1 MVKYPWQKPNP
12 NRKEKTVRYAIISD
26 IHGNL
31 EALQSVLVH
40 IKKRGIKEIICLGDI
55 VGYGPNPI
63 ECTNIIMDTAQ
74 ITLKGNHDEAVIEG
88 PCLFNPIA
96 KRAIEWTICTIQ
108 GTQNPR
114 KQEII
119 DYLTNL
125 PLSYDIDNHYMF
137 VHGSPLNPTLD
148 YLLARDVEYED
159 ELYDDIFNSFSNI
172 LFVGHT
178 HMPCI
183 ITEAREIYF
192 LHEIEYK
199 YAYENEKIIV
209 NVGSV
214 GQPRDKD
221 PRACYVE
228 VIDDMLFFHRVTYN
242 VDKVFQ
248 QIQDIPELDDNLG
261 KRLILGA

>member
-1 MVKYPWQKPNP
+1 M
-12 NRKEKTVRYAIISD
+12 RYAIIFD

-119 DYLTNL
+119 
-125 PLSYDIDNHYMF
+125 
-137 VHGSPLNPTLD
+137 
-148 YLLARDVEYED
+148 
-159 ELYDDIFNSFSNI
+159 ELCKNI
-172 LFVGHT
+172 
-178 HMPCI
+178 
-183 ITEAREIYF
+183 
-192 LHEIEYK
+192 
-199 YAYENEKIIV
+199 
-209 NVGSV
+209 
-214 GQPRDKD
+214 
-221 PRACYVE
+221 
-228 VIDDMLFFHRVTYN
+228 
-242 VDKVFQ
+242 
-248 QIQDIPELDDNLG
+248 
-261 KRLILGA
+261 